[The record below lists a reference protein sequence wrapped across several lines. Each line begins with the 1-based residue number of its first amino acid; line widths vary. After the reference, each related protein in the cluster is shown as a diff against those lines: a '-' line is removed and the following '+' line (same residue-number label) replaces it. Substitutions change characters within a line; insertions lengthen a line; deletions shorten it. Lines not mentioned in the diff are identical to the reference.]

1 MEPVKLA
8 LLGASG
14 SIGESTLAVVR
25 ANPGKFKVEAVT
37 GNTNLSALQKIV
49 EEFSPRHVCVA
60 DSNGVAAL
68 RRVLPSDVHVHGG
81 DDSIVMAASLPEV
94 EIVVGAVVGFAG
106 LRSTLAAIDSGKR
119 LALANKESL
128 VAGGELVM
136 SRLRKSRARMLSI
149 DSEHASIHQC
159 LVGYK
164 SGVGIRKI
172 AITAS
177 GGPFLHTDVSLLDH
191 VTPAEAVRHPRW
203 QMGAKISV
211 DSATMMNKG
220 LEVIEAHYLF
230 GLPLQD
236 IEVLVHPQSIVHGLV
251 EFNDRSVIAALYEA
265 NMQSPIAFVLE
276 DFYRELRCPGCH
288 DGFGEREQRE
298 RNFATTNSSLDLIK
312 KGRLEFMPVDAGKF
326 PALDLCR
333 KSLQRGG
340 SAAAVLNAANE
351 EAVSMFLGG
360 EIRFTE
366 IVQIVEAV
374 TSSHQIV
381 PLETYEQIV
390 AVDRWARE
398 AARKI

>member
-8 LLGASG
+8 VLGASG
-14 SIGESTLAVVR
+14 SIGKSTLAVVR
-25 ANPGKFKVEAVT
+25 ANPGMFSVEAIT
-37 GNTNLSALQKIV
+37 GNINITALQQIA

-60 DSNGVAAL
+60 NSECASSL
-68 RRVLPSDVHVHGG
+68 RKLLPSSIHVHGG
-81 DDSIVMAASLPEV
+81 EESIAMAASLPEV

-106 LRSTLAAIDSGKR
+106 LRSTLAAIDNDKR

-136 SRLRKSRARMLSI
+136 NRLQKSQARMLSI

-164 SGVGIRKI
+164 PGVGIRKI

-177 GGPFLHTDVSLLDH
+177 GGPFLHTDISLLEH

-230 GLPLQD
+230 QLPLED

-265 NMQSPIAFVLE
+265 SMQSPIAFVLE
-276 DFYRELRCPGCH
+276 DFYRELRDQGP
-288 DGFGEREQRE
+288 RE

-312 KGRLEFMPVDAGKF
+312 RGRLEFTSVDGGKF

-340 SAAAVLNAANE
+340 SATAVLNAANE
-351 EAVSMFLGG
+351 VAVAMFLGG

-374 TSSHQIV
+374 TSSHQVV
-381 PLETYEQIV
+381 PLGAYEQIV

-398 AARKI
+398 AARRMR